1 MSNPLAQ
8 LAKVGQSVW
17 FDQMERK
24 LVSTG
29 KLQKMIEQDDLR
41 GLTSNPT
48 IFEKAIAGSE
58 DYDSQLRQLAA
69 QNKSRDEIYEELV
82 VDDIGKA
89 ADVFR
94 PVYEKTKGLD
104 GYVSLEVSPLL
115 ARKTAE
121 TIAEAKKLFGRLG
134 KKNLMIK
141 IPGTPEGLPAIEEA
155 IASGINV
162 NVTLIFNN
170 DQYAAVIDA
179 YMKGLER
186 RVAANQPIGDNSSVA
201 SFFVSRL
208 DAAAEKLMEA
218 KIAEK
223 NDPNFKKEA
232 ESLYAKIAIANAKT
246 AYELFK
252 KSFSSDRF
260 KKLAAKGARVQ
271 RPLWASTGTKSA
283 KYSDVM
289 YPEALIGPDTVD
301 TMPPATYDAFRDH
314 GKVGS
319 TLEQNLPE
327 AHAVLK
333 KFADLGFSLK
343 NLTEKLTADGVKSFE
358 DSFKSLMN
366 SIETRRV
373 AAIGGGAGASATA
386 APKPAFS

>member
-17 FDQMERK
+17 YDQMERK

-29 KLQKMIEQDDLR
+29 KLQKMIEQDELR

-48 IFEKAIAGSE
+48 IFEKSIAGSE
-58 DYDSQLRQLAA
+58 DYDAQLKDLTAKG
-69 QNKSRDEIYEELV
+69 KSRDEIYEELV

-89 ADVFR
+89 ADIFK
-94 PVYEKTKGLD
+94 PVYDKTKGLD
-104 GYVSLEVSPLL
+104 GFVSLEVSPLL

-121 TIAEAKKLFGRLG
+121 TIAEAKKLFARLN

-141 IPGTPEGLPAIEEA
+141 IPGTPEGLPAIEES

-186 RVAANQPIGDNSSVA
+186 RVAANQPIADISSVA
-201 SFFVSRL
+201 SFFVSRI

-218 KIAEK
+218 KIKEK
-223 NDPNFKKEA
+223 NDPKFKA
-232 ESLYAKIAIANAKT
+232 DCESLYAKVAIANAKT

-252 KSFSSDRF
+252 KSFSSERF

-301 TMPPATYDAFRDH
+301 TMPPGTYDAFRDH
-314 GKVGS
+314 GKVES
-319 TLEQNLPE
+319 KLEQGMPE
-327 AHAVLK
+327 AHATLK

-343 NLTEKLTADGVKSFE
+343 NLTEKLTVDGVKSFE
-358 DSFKSLMN
+358 DSFVSLMN
-366 SIETRRV
+366 VIEKRR
-373 AAIGGGAGASATA
+373 AGALSAQPA
-386 APKPAFS
+386 AARARS